1 VKRTLAVDN
10 YQQFIEKE
18 QLCNYT
24 PLELPHNCNC
34 KISWNEYL
42 FHAKLVSVQIM
53 FNPPIEPFY
62 NGQSDSPCRSTAWTT
77 AKASHFY
84 EFLQWCSI
92 RPFL

>member
-42 FHAKLVSVQIM
+42 FHAKLVSVLIPLVGQQPGPQQKHRTFM
-53 FNPPIEPFY
+53 SFFSDAALDPF
-62 NGQSDSPCRSTAWTT
+62 
-77 AKASHFY
+77 
-84 EFLQWCSI
+84 
-92 RPFL
+92 